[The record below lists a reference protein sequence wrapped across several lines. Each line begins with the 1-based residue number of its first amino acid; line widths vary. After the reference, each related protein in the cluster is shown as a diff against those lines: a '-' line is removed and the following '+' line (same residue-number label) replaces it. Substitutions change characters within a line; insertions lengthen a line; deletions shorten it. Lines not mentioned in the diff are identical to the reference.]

1 MSDKKSTPGA
11 GSPPPSGASKAV
23 QSAGGAKAAAGPAG
37 AEPAAG
43 PAADTSPDA
52 AAAGPGLPDLEA
64 HAEAPVWLSGDE
76 GHDSH
81 LWDDAFDAGS
91 GEADSASA
99 AEPVADAAAEPTV
112 DAAAASAA
120 EPVLTDPDSVTLET
134 PSLAKADIS
143 SEAAEAASLGDATAE
158 VKAVE
163 AEAADASVLTDPAS
177 NHPAAR
183 NHTEGIAAAAP
194 MTEEDQS
201 PATGAAEETS
211 AAADGPES
219 AADPAAGTGPDSEA
233 APEASGA
240 AESTPSRRSRRTSE
254 AKAPSAAEGNGRNKR
269 LLLIIG
275 VLGVLAVLL
284 ILLFTVL
291 GSSNNEPGVLDK
303 NVAPV
308 DLEAGACLQD
318 FSGVNEPATVVTC
331 ETPHNAQLVATVSY
345 PDSNDFPGAEALSAR
360 ATEICSDVRYS
371 ETLAERGDLGLQE
384 NKVIPTP
391 ASWNE
396 GDRRID
402 CFVVAGAD
410 QELAESLLEQQ

>member
-11 GSPPPSGASKAV
+11 DSPPPSGASKAAPP
-23 QSAGGAKAAAGPAG
+23 AGGAKAAAGPAG
-37 AEPAAG
+37 AEPGAE

-52 AAAGPGLPDLEA
+52 AAAGRGLPDLEA

-81 LWDDAFDAGS
+81 LWDDAFEAES
-91 GEADSASA
+91 GEA
-99 AEPVADAAAEPTV
+99 AAAGP
-112 DAAAASAA
+112 AAASAA

-143 SEAAEAASLGDATAE
+143 SEAAEAASLDDATAE

-163 AEAADASVLTDPAS
+163 ADAADASVLTDPTA

-183 NHTEGIAAAAP
+183 NRTEGIAAAAP
-194 MTEEDQS
+194 MTEEDQA
-201 PATGAAEETS
+201 PATGAAKETP
-211 AAADGPES
+211 AAADGPEP
-219 AADPAAGTGPDSEA
+219 AADLAAGSGPDSEA
-233 APEASGA
+233 APAVSGT
-240 AESTPSRRSRRTSE
+240 AEPTPSRRSRRTSE
-254 AKAPSAAEGNGRNKR
+254 AEAPAANEGNGRNKR

-275 VLGVLAVLL
+275 VLGVLAVLV

-291 GSSNNEPGVLDK
+291 GNSNNEPGVLDK

-308 DLEAGACLQD
+308 DLEAGACLQE
-318 FSGVNEPATVVTC
+318 FSGINEPATVVTC
-331 ETPHNAQLVATVSY
+331 ETPHNAQLVATASY

-360 ATEICSDVRYS
+360 ATKICSDVRYS

>member
-1 MSDKKSTPGA
+1 M
-11 GSPPPSGASKAV
+11 
-23 QSAGGAKAAAGPAG
+23 
-37 AEPAAG
+37 
-43 PAADTSPDA
+43 
-52 AAAGPGLPDLEA
+52 
-64 HAEAPVWLSGDE
+64 
-76 GHDSH
+76 
-81 LWDDAFDAGS
+81 
-91 GEADSASA
+91 
-99 AEPVADAAAEPTV
+99 
-112 DAAAASAA
+112 
-120 EPVLTDPDSVTLET
+120 
-134 PSLAKADIS
+134 
-143 SEAAEAASLGDATAE
+143 
-158 VKAVE
+158 
-163 AEAADASVLTDPAS
+163 
-177 NHPAAR
+177 
-183 NHTEGIAAAAP
+183 
-194 MTEEDQS
+194 
-201 PATGAAEETS
+201 
-211 AAADGPES
+211 
-219 AADPAAGTGPDSEA
+219 DPAAGTGPDSEA